1 MKRLKIYISLLL
13 ILSFLMSAMPTLAAD
28 AGEITTESIV
38 EEPLISEET
47 TVTESTP
54 EVEATI
60 LREEESLRGKYEK
73 HFLMSDGTY
82 QAVVYNEPIHYKTA
96 TGWVE
101 VDNTL
106 TLQTAADGTA
116 QYTTADGVTDV
127 TFSRSFDEQLVT
139 MRQDN
144 YSLAWGV
151 QAVSNAVTPILS
163 TAEAELVTADL
174 NTFTAEE
181 QKTMAAKSSS
191 TIQYRNALA
200 QDVDLEYIVLPSRVK
215 ENIIL
220 NSAQN
225 IAGYVVTVYTENI
238 TARLLENREIEF
250 VNADGEVI
258 FTMTSP
264 YMYDSAGE
272 LSEDIEVELIDR
284 GDVCYIFMTP
294 NADWLNDQSRV
305 YPITIDP
312 QVTTSSNAQNIID
325 NYVMQGSGV
334 QNNTLDRLYI
344 GKKSGAMTR
353 SYIRF
358 TNMPTIPTGSS
369 ISVAQMTVWLTSGT
383 STAYSA
389 NAYMVTGG
397 NWQSGTICWDNQ
409 PAANTLLQLNIGHN
423 NKTKY
428 SFSCLKAVQK
438 WYTNSTTGQN
448 QNYGI
453 MMLYSS
459 QNINDYNTFYS
470 ADHTTTSQRPSIVIT
485 YSRYEAVNAISIVP
499 EKTTITADSAT
510 VFHTAFTPSTATN
523 KAVTW
528 SSSNSLIAQ
537 INASGVITGIAPGTA
552 TITCTSDDSG
562 VTDTCTIT
570 VTPASYVT
578 MSLNTPKS
586 GILTKGQH
594 FWYQFTPTETGYYT
608 FCSDSTSVDVK
619 AYLYSNTAY
628 IVDDD
633 NGGEGVQFE
642 IRRRLIAGTTY
653 QLRVQGTSTVTTGS
667 FTVSVSKGWPQAT
680 MPAIYTRN
688 DWGAVDKIE
697 SRLEERT
704 REPERIIYHHSANK
718 FSSTD
723 LEECKAEIRRIQ
735 NLHMVN
741 EEKCDIA
748 YHFIIDPA
756 GRIWQG
762 AEIDDYKR
770 GHAEGYFDDIG
781 VLVLGD
787 FENRLANGFVP
798 NTLNDNQKSAM
809 IAIGKWLCY
818 KYNLSFEM
826 DNCPITTHRQVVPS
840 TVCPGETM
848 APWVETTLLDT
859 ILYWRE

>member
-1 MKRLKIYISLLL
+1 
-13 ILSFLMSAMPTLAAD
+13 MS
-28 AGEITTESIV
+28 
-38 EEPLISEET
+38 
-47 TVTESTP
+47 
-54 EVEATI
+54 
-60 LREEESLRGKYEK
+60 Y
-73 HFLMSDGTY
+73 
-82 QAVVYNEPIHYKTA
+82 
-96 TGWVE
+96 
-101 VDNTL
+101 
-106 TLQTAADGTA
+106 
-116 QYTTADGVTDV
+116 
-127 TFSRSFDEQLVT
+127 
-139 MRQDN
+139 
-144 YSLAWGV
+144 
-151 QAVSNAVTPILS
+151 
-163 TAEAELVTADL
+163 
-174 NTFTAEE
+174 
-181 QKTMAAKSSS
+181 
-191 TIQYRNALA
+191 
-200 QDVDLEYIVLPSRVK
+200 
-215 ENIIL
+215 
-220 NSAQN
+220 
-225 IAGYVVTVYTENI
+225 
-238 TARLLENREIEF
+238 
-250 VNADGEVI
+250 
-258 FTMTSP
+258 
-264 YMYDSAGE
+264 
-272 LSEDIEVELIDR
+272 
-284 GDVCYIFMTP
+284 
-294 NADWLNDQSRV
+294 
-305 YPITIDP
+305 
-312 QVTTSSNAQNIID
+312 
-325 NYVMQGSGV
+325 
-334 QNNTLDRLYI
+334 
-344 GKKSGAMTR
+344 
-353 SYIRF
+353 
-358 TNMPTIPTGSS
+358 
-369 ISVAQMTVWLTSGT
+369 
-383 STAYSA
+383 
-389 NAYMVTGG
+389 
-397 NWQSGTICWDNQ
+397 
-409 PAANTLLQLNIGHN
+409 
-423 NKTKY
+423 
-428 SFSCLKAVQK
+428 
-438 WYTNSTTGQN
+438 
-448 QNYGI
+448 
-453 MMLYSS
+453 
-459 QNINDYNTFYS
+459 
-470 ADHTTTSQRPSIVIT
+470 
-485 YSRYEAVNAISIVP
+485 
-499 EKTTITADSAT
+499 
-510 VFHTAFTPSTATN
+510 TPSTASN
-523 KAVTW
+523 KDVTW

-586 GILTKGQH
+586 GTLTKGQH

-608 FCSDSTSVDVK
+608 FCSNSTSVDVK

-667 FTVSVSKGWPQAT
+667 FTVSVSKGWPKAT

-818 KYNLSFEM
+818 KYNLPFEM